1 MQDFWIY
8 VAQIQKEVVEEVLK
22 RVPEVEYLSCMKV
35 ISCYLLDLRAMHLDS
50 IWAMNRSGDK
60 YIDLVN
66 EALKKRSILISEY
79 YVHISTLKHQD
90 HGEKD

>member
-8 VAQIQKEVVEEVLK
+8 VASIQKEVIEEVLK

-35 ISCYLLDLRAMHLDS
+35 ISCYLLDLRAMRLES
-50 IWAMNRSGDK
+50 IWEMNRSEDK

-66 EALKKRSILISEY
+66 EALRKRSILISEY
-79 YVHISTLKHQD
+79 YVHISTLQHKD